1 MTRGLTKMLNRNEK
15 YIIQKSKQYLVGNQF
30 NDEAF
35 CNLRESCYDAYRMD
49 DFNIALRIARY
60 IDGKVFKFNPVT
72 GTMEGG
78 WR

>member
-1 MTRGLTKMLNRNEK
+1 MTRGLTEMLNKSEK
-15 YIIQKSKQYLVGNQF
+15 YIIQKSKQYLVGNPF
-30 NDEAF
+30 NDEAY
-35 CNLRESCYDAYRMD
+35 CNLRESCYDAYKID

-60 IDGKVFKFNPVT
+60 IDGRVFKFNPVT

>member
-1 MTRGLTKMLNRNEK
+1 MLNKSEK
-15 YIIQKSKQYLVGNQF
+15 YIIRKSGQYLCGNPF
-30 NDEAF
+30 NREAY
-35 CNLRESCYDAYRMD
+35 CNLRESCYDAYKID

-60 IDGKVFKFNPVT
+60 IDGRVFKFNPVT

>member
-1 MTRGLTKMLNRNEK
+1 MLKGSER
-15 YIIQKSKQYLVGNQF
+15 YIVRKSGQYLVGNPF
-30 NDEAF
+30 NTEAY
-35 CNLRESCYDAYRMD
+35 CNLRESIYDAYRMT

-60 IDGKVFKFNPVT
+60 IDGRVFKFDPVT

>member
-1 MTRGLTKMLNRNEK
+1 MLKGSER
-15 YIIQKSKQYLVGNQF
+15 YIVRKSGQYLVGNPF
-30 NDEAF
+30 NTEAY
-35 CNLRESCYDAYRMD
+35 CNLRESIYDAYRMT

-60 IDGKVFKFNPVT
+60 IDGRVFKFNPVT

>member
-1 MTRGLTKMLNRNEK
+1 MLGKNET
-15 YIIQKSKQYLVGNQF
+15 YIIRKSGQYLVGNPF
-30 NDEAF
+30 NNESY
-35 CNLRESCYDAYRMD
+35 CNLRENCYDAYMMT

-60 IDGKVFKFNPVT
+60 IDGRVFKFNPVT